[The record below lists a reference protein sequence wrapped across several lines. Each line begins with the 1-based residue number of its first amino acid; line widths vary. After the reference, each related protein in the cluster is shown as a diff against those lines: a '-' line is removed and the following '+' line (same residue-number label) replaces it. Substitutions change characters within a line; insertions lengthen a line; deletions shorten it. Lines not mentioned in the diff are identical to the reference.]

1 MPQFIRFLLRI
12 DKYSPLFEF
21 KLMIEL
27 IYRLKYKIMNL
38 KLFLLGVLVSGAFSS
53 QTCFAQQ
60 SEKKSDWYFGVGGE
74 FVPLM

>member
-1 MPQFIRFLLRI
+1 
-12 DKYSPLFEF
+12 
-21 KLMIEL
+21 
-27 IYRLKYKIMNL
+27 MNL